1 MLARCCWGSNRL
13 TLLAELANPTAELV
27 WSRALETFGDEAK
40 ARHWMNNPRDIFEG
54 RSPQAIVDTGNPAEQ
69 RRVLTV
75 LIRIDYGV
83 FS

>member
-1 MLARCCWGSNRL
+1 MGVPSHPTEAEQLSEDLARP
-13 TLLAELANPTAELV
+13 NPNSIWA
-27 WSRALETFGDEAK
+27 RALETFGDEAK
-40 ARHWMNNPRDIFEG
+40 ARHWMNAPRDIFGG
-54 RSPQAIVDTGNPAEQ
+54 RSPQQLVETNDPAEQ

>member
-1 MLARCCWGSNRL
+1 MGSPQYPAEAEQLSEALAHPSAKSIW
-13 TLLAELANPTAELV
+13 A
-27 WSRALETFGDEAK
+27 RASETFGDEAK
-40 ARHWMNNPRDIFEG
+40 ARHWMNPPRDIFDG
-54 RSPQAIVDTGNPAEQ
+54 RSPQDLVATGDPLEQ

>member
-1 MLARCCWGSNRL
+1 MGSSQHP
-13 TLLAELANPTAELV
+13 TEAEQMSAELAHPNADSIWV
-27 WSRALETFGDEAK
+27 RALETFGDEAK
-40 ARHWMNNPRDIFEG
+40 ARHWMNAPRDIFDG
-54 RSPQAIVDTGNPAEQ
+54 RSPQQVLETGDPAEQ

>member
-1 MLARCCWGSNRL
+1 MGSPQHPTEAEQLSADLAHPS
-13 TLLAELANPTAELV
+13 ANSV
-27 WSRALETFGDEAK
+27 WTRALETFGDEAK
-40 ARHWMNNPRDIFEG
+40 AGHWMNAPRDIFEG
-54 RSPQAIVDTGNPAEQ
+54 RSPRELVETGDPAEQ

>member
-1 MLARCCWGSNRL
+1 VGSPLHPTETERLSADLAHPSSNS
-13 TLLAELANPTAELV
+13 V
-27 WSRALETFGDEAK
+27 WARALETFGDEAK
-40 ARHWMNNPRDIFEG
+40 ARHWMNAPRDIFEG
-54 RSPQAIVDTGNPAEQ
+54 RSPQELVDTGDPSEQ

>member
-1 MLARCCWGSNRL
+1 MGTPHHPTEAEQLSDALAHPSPGSIW
-13 TLLAELANPTAELV
+13 A
-27 WSRALETFGDEAK
+27 RALETFGDEAK
-40 ARHWMNNPRDIFEG
+40 ARHWMNAPRDIFEG
-54 RSPQAIVDTGNPAEQ
+54 RSPQQLIETDNPAEQ